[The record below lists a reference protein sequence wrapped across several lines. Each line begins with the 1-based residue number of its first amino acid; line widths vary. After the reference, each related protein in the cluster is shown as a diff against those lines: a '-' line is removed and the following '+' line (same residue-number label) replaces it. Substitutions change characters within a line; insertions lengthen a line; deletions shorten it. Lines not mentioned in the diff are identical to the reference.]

1 MFDCP
6 LFPWLVFENC
16 SQKRV
21 FFRTTWS
28 CSLVFNTVEE
38 TKKKKH
44 KRRKQEEQLCS
55 PTCSS
60 LFCLWTEMHQHLHIL
75 LCKLILRH
83 TFQRSLI
90 PTSLIPLNS
99 LTQIPNQLISNSI
112 LSPKPQIFYT
122 PACKSHYFPPLNR
135 SNPSTQFISR
145 VSLKKYSGGSVN
157 KLDKDKVVEEIN
169 LKFAKVRVEIEMTLE
184 IIFWWRSQLYKSC
197 YEGGGGH
204 VWGSFGE
211 IAGESQ
217 KDGDEVTGAEDWA
230 VESWAWAI
238 EWVWFIWFF
247 VHWFTNVLC
256 SIEDESAI
264 NV

>member
-38 TKKKKH
+38 TKKKH